1 MAQFNYI
8 AQPRGGD
15 RTSGELE
22 ANDLQSAAR
31 QLRNQ
36 GLMILNLQEA
46 GAVAITDVDEQTAPV
61 ESKSPI
67 LLDRIKKY
75 LWVTNRDRVFFLRH
89 LAVMTRAG
97 ISLTRALNLLTKP
110 RYGTP
115 RCGRKIKA
123 TPGDQDHYR

>member
-22 ANDLQSAAR
+22 ADDLQSAAR

-46 GAVAITDVDEQTAPV
+46 GAVVITEVDEQTEHV
-61 ESKSPI
+61 EAKSPAPMLAALVQVI
-67 LLDRIKKY
+67 ERNSGLALIHRE
-75 LWVTNRDRVFFLRH
+75 LFGRVLR
-89 LAVMTRAG
+89 L
-97 ISLTRALNLLTKP
+97 SK
-110 RYGTP
+110 
-115 RCGRKIKA
+115 
-123 TPGDQDHYR
+123 

>member
-22 ANDLQSAAR
+22 ADDLQSAAR

-46 GAVAITDVDEQTAPV
+46 GAVVVTEVDEQTEPV
-61 ESKSPI
+61 EAKSPI
-67 LLDRIKKY
+67 LLDRIKK
-75 LWVTNRDRVFFLRH
+75 LQIFHFL
-89 LAVMTRAG
+89 
-97 ISLTRALNLLTKP
+97 LLHH
-110 RYGTP
+110 
-115 RCGRKIKA
+115 
-123 TPGDQDHYR
+123 HY